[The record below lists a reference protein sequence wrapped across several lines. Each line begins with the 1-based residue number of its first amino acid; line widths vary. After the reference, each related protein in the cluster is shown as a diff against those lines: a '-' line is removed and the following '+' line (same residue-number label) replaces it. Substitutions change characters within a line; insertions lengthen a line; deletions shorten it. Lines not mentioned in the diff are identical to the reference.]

1 MSDTDTAAL
10 EVAPAL
16 EIDFGIGR
24 IYVQGDRDTSFAE
37 VVEEF
42 NKQKEDMAESIE
54 DLKRFDYELRDEYE
68 ADSSISG
75 PSFS

>member
-1 MSDTDTAAL
+1 MSDTEKSSL

-16 EIDFGIGR
+16 ECDYGIGR
-24 IYVQGDRDTSFAE
+24 IYVQGDSDTSFDE
-37 VVEEF
+37 VVREF
-42 NKQKEDMAESIE
+42 NKQTDEMVSTIE

-68 ADSSISG
+68 SDSPISG

>member
-1 MSDTDTAAL
+1 MSDTDTSAL

-42 NKQKEDMAESIE
+42 NKQKADMTESIE
-54 DLKRFDYELRDEYE
+54 DLKRFDYELREEYDTE
-68 ADSSISG
+68 PSAG